1 MLTFNKWFCLLSGQ
15 MMILSGYTQETSA
28 FVKHL
33 QLSMKEKKK
42 KKKSQT
48 VAVTFFWQKH

>member
-1 MLTFNKWFCLLSGQ
+1 

-33 QLSMKEKKK
+33 QLSRKEKKK